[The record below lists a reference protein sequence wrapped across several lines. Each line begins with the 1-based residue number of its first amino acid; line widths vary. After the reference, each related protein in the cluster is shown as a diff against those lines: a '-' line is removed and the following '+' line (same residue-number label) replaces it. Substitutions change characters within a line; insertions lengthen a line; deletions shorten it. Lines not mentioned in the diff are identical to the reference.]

1 MKFTLFQDLRVSGSN
16 ILLICAAFGDFIF
29 ILLRIIPSAVALN
42 DDELAQMMKEDPM
55 KGLRIRDVKF
65 QSKMLFATF
74 TLDIVQIFT
83 QTVILILISNSQF
96 VWSHITGYK
105 RATLKFLLQFLAMS
119 NFVNWLNGSFLEFD
133 LVRETPWNQAIYTGM
148 VWTGLLQVSLPVA
161 LFFRIHSVHSLMEI
175 YIDYKSQSAIGG
187 HTRRMSL

>member
-1 MKFTLFQDLRVSGSN
+1 M
-16 ILLICAAFGDFIF
+16 
-29 ILLRIIPSAVALN
+29 
-42 DDELAQMMKEDPM
+42 
-55 KGLRIRDVKF
+55 KF

-133 LVRETPWNQAIYTGM
+133 MVRETPWNQAIYTRM